1 MTAVTPAAKRHRLV
15 HFCPS
20 GSSTV
25 NGKIIEDR
33 GPDKNREVMKT
44 VENYLTV
51 LQVLDIHADYGQ
63 LDRALV
69 KQAMGPNWPKEW
81 DLIPDDGSGI
91 FEASKPLKKSPQIR
105 FRTSGI

>member
-1 MTAVTPAAKRHRLV
+1 MMRK
-15 HFCPS
+15 
-20 GSSTV
+20 
-25 NGKIIEDR
+25 
-33 GPDKNREVMKT
+33 VMKT

-51 LQVLDIHADYGQ
+51 LQVLDILFEFGQ

-91 FEASKPLKKSPQIR
+91 FEASKPLKKSSQTR

>member
-1 MTAVTPAAKRHRLV
+1 MDVKVSPNCASCALGYPRAVNLRQIGA
-15 HFCPS
+15 
-20 GSSTV
+20 
-25 NGKIIEDR
+25 D
-33 GPDKNREVMKT
+33 MKT

-91 FEASKPLKKSPQIR
+91 FEASRPLKKSSQTR

>member
-1 MTAVTPAAKRHRLV
+1 
-15 HFCPS
+15 
-20 GSSTV
+20 
-25 NGKIIEDR
+25 
-33 GPDKNREVMKT
+33 MKA

-81 DLIPDDGSGI
+81 DSIPDDGSGI
-91 FEASKPLKKSPQIR
+91 FEASKPLKKSSQTG

>member
-1 MTAVTPAAKRHRLV
+1 MNSTCTASPATGNHRGIHGV
-15 HFCPS
+15 
-20 GSSTV
+20 G
-25 NGKIIEDR
+25 
-33 GPDKNREVMKT
+33 EVMKT

-51 LQVLDIHADYGQ
+51 QQVLDVHAEVGQ

-91 FEASKPLKKSPQIR
+91 FEASKPLEEIVAN
-105 FRTSGI
+105 

>member
-1 MTAVTPAAKRHRLV
+1 
-15 HFCPS
+15 
-20 GSSTV
+20 
-25 NGKIIEDR
+25 
-33 GPDKNREVMKT
+33 MKT

-51 LQVLDIHADYGQ
+51 QQVLDVHAEFGQ

-81 DLIPDDGSGI
+81 DLIPNDDSGI
-91 FEASKPLKKSPQIR
+91 FEASKPLKKSSQIR